1 MLDKQMKIFQ
11 EGGMMD
17 NSGEVVNGTE
27 VPAGSLRE
35 EVADDIPARLSEGEF
50 VIPADVVRF
59 IGLEK
64 LMKMRDAAK
73 AGLERMQE
81 MGQMGNAQEVANP
94 DQKFSEPMMEDD
106 SQFESDIDSIMQ
118 EVDQE
123 EQMAKG
129 GDVKKYAPGGVV
141 TQDDPV
147 AAAETSLENPSYSS
161 APISG
166 FKMVKYYDKNGNIK
180 YVPTINGQPLLT
192 VPSGYTTKPVTV
204 AEEEQAAEEPTETKK
219 QTSTLDAGYDGNAG
233 DGTGESGS
241 NGSESGSSGDMGSGP
256 TPTTGTVNA
265 LDIAMNSIMFG
276 PVVGVAKAV
285 TAALNHNP
293 QNVPVTDA
301 MLGLDVSNVGE
312 TGMGTNAQGQTVSNT
327 DTIAQQNAQMFG
339 VEPDDPNYG
348 VAEPG
353 NVPSGYMEDPAE
365 DFGLTTGAAPGDAP
379 GPSLGT
385 PSVGAVT
392 GDDATGPE
400 GESGGGV
407 GAGGDDGGAAAAASE
422 GMSGEDG
429 DFGGVWAKGGL
440 IGKRKRPAKKQTRK
454 GIAAKK

>member
-147 AAAETSLENPSYSS
+147 AAAETSLENPSYSN

-166 FKMVKYYDKNGNIK
+166 FKMVKYYDKNGNVK

-204 AEEEQAAEEPTETKK
+204 AEEEQAAEEPTEDKK
-219 QTSTLDAGYDGNAG
+219 QTLTSDGGYDGNAG
-233 DGTGESGS
+233 DGTDGGGNNGDGGPSSSAAGNLGDASLSLAAIAESLS
-241 NGSESGSSGDMGSGP
+241 T
-256 TPTTGTVNA
+256 TPSVTGQI
-265 LDIAMNSIMFG
+265 LG
-276 PVVGVAKAV
+276 K
-285 TAALNHNP
+285 ALNAVSQQMANA
-293 QNVPVTDA
+293 QLDNLAAQDAAVAANNVADTG
-301 MLGLDVSNVGE
+301 MFSVSNEDGSIS
-312 TGMGTNAQGQTVSNT
+312 TVSNT
-327 DTIAQQNAQMFG
+327 ESIQAQNEALFG
-339 VEPDDPNYG
+339 VQPDDPNYG

-353 NVPSGYMEDPAE
+353 NVPSGYTEDPFG
-365 DFGLTTGAAPGDAP
+365 DFGIPTGAAPGDTP

-385 PSVGAVT
+385 PAVGVT
-392 GDDATGPE
+392 AGDDATGPE
-400 GESGGGV
+400 GESG
-407 GAGGDDGGAAAAASE
+407 DGGGG
-422 GMSGEDG
+422 GMSAAE
-429 DFGGVWAKGGL
+429 GVAAGVAPLAKGGL
-440 IGKRKRPAKKQTRK
+440 VKKRKRPAKKQTRK
-454 GIAAKK
+454 GIVAKK